1 MKKKNHLIMSP
12 NIFWFF
18 FFLYKPNYYN
28 SKFPKSE
35 LLLNIKFI
43 KNNVCLPSSSQ

>member
-1 MKKKNHLIMSP
+1 MSP
-12 NIFWFF
+12 NIFRFFFF

-43 KNNVCLPSSSQ
+43 KK

>member
-1 MKKKNHLIMSP
+1 MKKKTLNYVSQYFSI
-12 NIFWFF
+12 FF
-18 FFLYKPNYYN
+18 FSYKPNYYN